1 MMRPVEKALTATVDT
16 VGKAACWL
24 FLPLMLL
31 IVFDVVG
38 RRFLSLPTVMLQEL
52 EWYLHGILLLLTLGY
67 GYINNAHVRIDVLS
81 EKLPFRVRSLIE
93 LLGILLFVIPYF
105 GLLLYLSVGFAVSA
119 YVGAETSSAAQGLS
133 QRWIIKAFLPI
144 GFALVILSGLAFG
157 LTQLRYLRQGNDDE
171 PADLDD
177 GSRPSTDTRGNDG
190 AAS

>member
-67 GYINNAHVRIDVLS
+67 GYISNAHVRIDVLS

-93 LLGILLFVIPYF
+93 LLGILVFVIPYF
-105 GLLLYLSVGFAVSA
+105 ALLLYLSVGFAVSA
-119 YVGAETSSAAQGLS
+119 YEGAETSSAAQGLT

-144 GFALVILSGLAFG
+144 GFALVILSGLAVG
-157 LTQLRYLRQGNDDE
+157 LAQLRNLYRGSEED
-171 PADLDD
+171 PSSPDD
-177 GSRPSTDTRGNDG
+177 GSPPRTAESSNDG